1 MAMDFDWTQ
10 DNSKPQQQQQPER
23 KGFEPLPPGE
33 YAVVISDQKTKANKA
48 GTGEYLELTLVIED
62 GANRGRRI
70 WERLNLKNPSQRAVE
85 IARDT
90 VEKIK
95 EVTGIAARSADD
107 LVGGRCRVTTSND
120 EYGTKVKSY
129 LPLKAKPATAPKPS
143 SPDDDLPF

>member
-1 MAMDFDWTQ
+1 MDFDWTQ

-70 WERLNLKNPSQRAVE
+70 WDRHNLRHPKPNVVQ
-85 IARDT
+85 IARET
-90 VEKIK
+90 VERIK
-95 EVTGIAARSADD
+95 QATGILARGADD
-107 LVGGRCRVTTSND
+107 LVGGRMRVTTFND
-120 EYGTKVKSY
+120 EYGTKVKAY
-129 LPLKAKPATAPKPS
+129 MPLMAKPATAPKPTN
-143 SPDDDLPF
+143 PDDDLPF